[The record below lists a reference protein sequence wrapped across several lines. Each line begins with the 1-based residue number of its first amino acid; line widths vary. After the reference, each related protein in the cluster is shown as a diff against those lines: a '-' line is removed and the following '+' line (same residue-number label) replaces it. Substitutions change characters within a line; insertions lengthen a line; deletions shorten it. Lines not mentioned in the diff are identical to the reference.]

1 MAAVALIVLTAGIGV
16 GTHSSHAGSSA
27 TGGRRLAPYWK
38 VRAGDT
44 LAQISY
50 KTGLTIGQLEAYNPN
65 ANPQALFVGE
75 RLNLWAHPPV
85 PSLAPAKPLG
95 PIFWTV
101 QSGQSY
107 GSIAAAT
114 RIDMATLE
122 QLNPRVPPNE
132 VQPGE
137 QIMLWPATVQQQA
150 AMLAPLRK
158 GHTVGEP

>member
-1 MAAVALIVLTAGIGV
+1 
-16 GTHSSHAGSSA
+16 
-27 TGGRRLAPYWK
+27 
-38 VRAGDT
+38 VRAGNTMAD
-44 LAQISY
+44 ISY

-65 ANPQALFVGE
+65 VNPQALFVGQ

-85 PSLAPAKPLG
+85 PPLTPAKPRG
-95 PIFWTV
+95 PVFWTV
-101 QSGQSY
+101 QVGQSY

-114 RIDMATLE
+114 KIDMATLE
-122 QLNPRVPPNE
+122 QLNPQVPSNR

-158 GHTVGEP
+158 GHSVGQP